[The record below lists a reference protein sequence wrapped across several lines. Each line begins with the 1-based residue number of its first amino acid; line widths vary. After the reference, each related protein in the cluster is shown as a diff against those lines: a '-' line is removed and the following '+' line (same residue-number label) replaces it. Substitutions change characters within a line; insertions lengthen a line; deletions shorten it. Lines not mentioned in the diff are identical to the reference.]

1 MSALL
6 AVTEVAHD
14 VWFARGRD
22 VNWTLLVDGT
32 DVTVVD
38 AGYPGYVEA
47 VRESLD
53 AIGRS
58 WNDVTAVLVTHAHVD
73 HIGALPALLRERP
86 APVYAAAAELPALHG
101 EPHESAGVGD
111 VVRHLTGHGVL
122 PWAVR
127 ISLAGGGA
135 AVTVPSATA
144 FEAVR
149 TWDDTLDVP
158 GHPVP
163 VATPGHTSGHTA
175 YLLPEVG
182 AVATGDTL
190 CTGHALS
197 RDEGPQLLAPWFD
210 HDRAGVIASLAVLAD
225 LDADILLPGH
235 GPLLGASMAEAA
247 EIARE
252 RVAG

>member
-6 AVTEVAHD
+6 GVTEVADD

-38 AGYPGYVEA
+38 AGYPGYADA

-58 WNDVTAVLVTHAHVD
+58 WNDVAAVLVTHAHVD
-73 HIGALPALLRERP
+73 HIGAVPALLRERSV
-86 APVYAAAAELPALHG
+86 PVYAAAAELPALHG
-101 EPHESAGVGD
+101 ERHESAGVGD

-135 AVTVPSATA
+135 SVTVPSATS

-149 TWDDTLDVP
+149 TWDDALDVP
-158 GHPVP
+158 GRPVP

-175 YLLPEVG
+175 YLLPAVG

-197 RDEGPQLLAPWFD
+197 KLEGPQLLAPWFD
-210 HDRAGVIASLAVLAD
+210 HDRAGVIDSLAVLAA
-225 LDADILLPGH
+225 LDADVILPGH
-235 GPLLGASMAEAA
+235 GPLLGAPLAEAA
-247 EIARE
+247 AIAR
-252 RVAG
+252 RR